1 MIRLFDL
8 VGSDP
13 DLRFSPYVWRTK
25 MALHHKGLPYET
37 IPAGFLEKDKFA
49 PSGSHTVPVI
59 DDNGTWVND
68 SWLIAEYLDNTYPDL
83 PKLFQSDE
91 AKSYAKFIS
100 AWADRVLVGGIFFV
114 IVADIPQ
121 YLKADEVDYFTTT
134 REKHLHMPLEETRVH
149 RKENLHKLQS
159 GMKVLQAVLSDQDFL
174 AGDAPSYADYAVF
187 GPLQWARLV
196 SDVPIITPDSALDEW
211 MDEMLDLYDGLGRS
225 MKPGWA

>member
-1 MIRLFDL
+1 
-8 VGSDP
+8 
-13 DLRFSPYVWRTK
+13 VWRTK
-25 MALHHKGLPYET
+25 MALHHKGLAYET
-37 IPAGFLEKDKFA
+37 EPVGFLEKNKFA
-49 PSGSHTVPVI
+49 PSQSHTVPVI
-59 DDNGTWVND
+59 DDGGTWVKD
-68 SWLIAEYLDNTYPDL
+68 SWGIAEYLDEKYPDHPL
-83 PKLFQSDE
+83 LFQSEE

-134 REKHLHMPLEETRVH
+134 REKHLHMPLAETLNH
-149 RKENLHKLQS
+149 RKENLHKLKS
-159 GMKVLQAVLSDQDFL
+159 GLKVLEAFLSDQDYV
-174 AGDAPSYADYAVF
+174 AGDKPSYADYAIF

-211 MDEMLDLYDGLGRS
+211 MDNMLDLFDGLGRN